1 MGGGERAAL
10 RARADPDLG
19 PARGPAGFVFFFFSG
34 RAQCAGSARMLSA
47 RAVLPA
53 TGIGSA
59 RPGKASCALMTLEAE
74 SPILGTGMGPES
86 SLRALLA
93 AESMGSV
100 SVPPAN
106 LRTWPSLRGKVS

>member
-19 PARGPAGFVFFFFSG
+19 LARGPAGVFSG

-47 RAVLPA
+47 QAVLPA

-59 RPGKASCALMTLEAE
+59 RPGKASCSLMTLEAD
-74 SPILGTGMGPES
+74 SPILCTGMGPES

-93 AESMGSV
+93 TESMGSV
-100 SVPPAN
+100 SVPPAD
-106 LRTWPSLRGKVS
+106 LRTWPSLRDKVS

>member
-1 MGGGERAAL
+1 MWEEVKELPSAHAQTPTW
-10 RARADPDLG
+10 DP
-19 PARGPAGFVFFFFSG
+19 PEAPRVFFFFSG